1 MNKKYK
7 IVFFGTPEFAEIILK
22 KLIKT
27 KFKPIVT
34 ITCPDKLIGRK
45 QILSPS
51 LTKKISINNKID
63 VWQPKSLNN
72 NDKITN
78 KLLKIQ
84 PDLFIVTAYGLIL
97 PKKILD
103 IPKYGCINIHPSLLP
118 KYRGASPIHQSI
130 LSLDKQT
137 GVSIILMD
145 ENMDHGDIIIQQEIE
160 IKLTTYKEL
169 SKKLA
174 NIGADLLI
182 EILPKWFKN
191 KLKPIP
197 QNHQQASF
205 TYKIKKTDG
214 KINWNQSAKK
224 IEASIRAYNLWP
236 NSYTILDNKILKII
250 EANILKIKK
259 REPVGKVFLSK
270 DKKICVSCQKN
281 ALILEKIQIQGKKII
296 TSRDFYNGH
305 PDIINFVL
313 L

>member
-145 ENMDHGDIIIQQEIE
+145 EKMDHGDIIIQQEIE